1 MNKVIRVSRKEM
13 EMKIRAARLYLA
25 SHKTVYSV
33 GLLIDREGHFHL
45 LELDE
50 HSSWQ
55 ELKRRRA
62 AMEMWDVG
70 IFHRQE
76 YADLDPSMKSIENSV
91 AALSLLFFRSCETI
105 FELEDER

>member
-25 SHKTVYSV
+25 SHEKVYSV

-45 LELDE
+45 MELDE

-55 ELKRRRA
+55 ELKRRKAERL
-62 AMEMWDVG
+62 MQNVG
-70 IFHRQE
+70 FFHRQE
-76 YADLDPSMKSIENSV
+76 YADLDPSMKEVENSV
-91 AALSLLFFRSCETI
+91 AVSAHLLFDSFETA
-105 FELEDER
+105 FELGDER